1 MESGEKRKRKIIFC
15 VTKSNW
21 GGAQRYVYDL
31 AANLP
36 SDKYEVA
43 VVLGGNGKLKERLEL
58 AGIRTISVKALQRD
72 IGILKDISSFFE
84 LVRIFR
90 KEKPDVIH
98 LNSSKMGGIGG
109 LAGRITGVKKI
120 IFTAHGWAYNEER
133 SLPQKIIIAIL
144 HFITV
149 VLSHLTIA
157 VSEKAKEQFKGFG
170 SMKKKMVVIHNGI
183 GEIEFLEKEKSR
195 QELVKLVESVE
206 VRPPQKLPQELVEVR
221 PTQTPQTEKVKE
233 IIKSEPLWLGT
244 ISELHKNKGLGYAI
258 EAVKKHLET
267 KFPSPQKVIFII
279 MGEGEERKNL
289 EEIIKING
297 LEESVFLVGNVE
309 NASSYLK
316 AFDIFALTSITEAL
330 PYAILEAGKAG
341 VPIVASNV
349 GGISEIIDDMK
360 SGILLQP
367 KKPKEISDAIEYYIN
382 HPDKM
387 DIFPNL
393 LKEKIDKEFSLDKM
407 ISATIRLYDSV

>member
-1 MESGEKRKRKIIFC
+1 MESGEKLKRKIFFC
-15 VTKSNW
+15 ITKSNW

-31 AANLP
+31 AANLL
-36 SDKYEVA
+36 SEKYEVA
-43 VVLGGNGKLKERLEL
+43 VVLGGNGKLKERLESV
-58 AGIRTISVKALQRD
+58 GIKTISVKALQRD
-72 IGILKDISSFFE
+72 VGILKDFSSFFE
-84 LVRIFR
+84 LVRIFKR
-90 KEKPDVIH
+90 EKPDIIH

-109 LAGRITGVKKI
+109 LAGRIVGVKKI

-133 SLPQKIIIAIL
+133 SFLQKIIIAIL

-149 VLSHLTIA
+149 ALSHLTIA

-170 SMKKKMVVIHNGI
+170 SMKNKMTVIHNGI
-183 GEIEFLEKEKSR
+183 GEIEFIEKEKAR
-195 QELVKLVESVE
+195 QELVDI
-206 VRPPQKLPQELVEVR
+206 RY
-221 PTQTPQTEKVKE
+221 PQTEKMTEV
-233 IIKSEPLWLGT
+233 IKSEPIWMGT
-244 ISELHKNKGLGYAI
+244 ISELHKNKGLRYAI
-258 EAVKKHLET
+258 EAVKKHLEASL
-267 KFPSPQKVIFII
+267 PSAQKVIFII

-289 EEIIKING
+289 EEIIKTNG
-297 LEESVFLVGNVE
+297 LEDSVFLVGNVE

-367 KKPKEISDAIEYYIN
+367 KKPKEIKDAIEYYMN
-382 HPDKM
+382 HPDKR

>member
-1 MESGEKRKRKIIFC
+1 MNMKSKEKKKILYCI
-15 VTKSNW
+15 TKSNW

-31 AANLP
+31 ATNLP

-43 VVLGGNGKLKERLEL
+43 VILGGNGKLKERLEL
-58 AGIRTISVKALQRD
+58 TGIRTISVKALKRD
-72 IGILKDISSFFE
+72 VGILKDISSFFE

-90 KEKPDVIH
+90 REKPDIIH

-109 LAGRITGVKKI
+109 LAGRIARVKKI

-133 SLPQKIIIAIL
+133 NFLQKIIIAIL
-144 HFITV
+144 HFITAA
-149 VLSHLTIA
+149 LSHLTIA
-157 VSEKAKEQFKGFG
+157 VSEKSKDQFKSFG

-183 GEIEFLEKEKSR
+183 GEIEFIEKEKAR
-195 QELVKLVESVE
+195 QQLVG
-206 VRPPQKLPQELVEVR
+206 VRL
-221 PTQTPQTEKVKE
+221 PQTERMKE
-233 IIKSEPLWLGT
+233 IIESEPLWLGT
-244 ISELHKNKGLGYAI
+244 ISELHKNKGLKYAI
-258 EAVKKHLET
+258 EAVKKHLEASP
-267 KFPSPQKVIFII
+267 PSAQKVIFII

-297 LEESVFLVGNVE
+297 LENSVFLVGNVE

-316 AFDIFALTSITEAL
+316 AFDIFTLTSITEAL
-330 PYAILEAGKAG
+330 PYAILEAGKAD

-367 KKPKEISDAIEYYIN
+367 KKPKEISDAIVYYIN

-407 ISATIRLYDSV
+407 ISATIRLYDSI